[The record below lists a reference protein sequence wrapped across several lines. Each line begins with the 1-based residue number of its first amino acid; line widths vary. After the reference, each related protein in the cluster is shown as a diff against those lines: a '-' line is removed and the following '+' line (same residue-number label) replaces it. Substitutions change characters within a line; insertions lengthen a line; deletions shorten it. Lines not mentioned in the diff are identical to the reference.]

1 VLVIC
6 CLLNAL
12 DGMDIVIF
20 SYIAPVLI
28 ENWHITPGTM
38 GIIFSA
44 SLWGMM
50 IGCLFIAPLADRFGR
65 RRLMLIMLAII
76 GCSMIAS
83 GLSRS
88 VPELLA
94 TRFAIGI
101 GIGAILASMAALV
114 SEYAPPNQAG
124 LAVSIENAGYPLGAV
139 ATGLLAAKLLPIYG
153 WQHLLL
159 GAGVLSLLAFVLTAL
174 LLPESVDFLLSV
186 QPRGALPVPTG
197 SSPGWA
203 ESLSRPFL
211 PSLPRPGNSSP
222 GQSLIKAGPWARR
235 PCGSVS

>member
-1 VLVIC
+1 MSAPTLSAPRPIRAGLEKDPQTGDQDLRTETETLTIPHARGWTSLRLLVLVIC

-159 GAGVLSLLAFVLTAL
+159 GAGC
-174 LLPESVDFLLSV
+174 
-186 QPRGALPVPTG
+186 
-197 SSPGWA
+197 
-203 ESLSRPFL
+203 SRCW
-211 PSLPRPGNSSP
+211 PS
-222 GQSLIKAGPWARR
+222 
-235 PCGSVS
+235 C